1 MHLHGTAAVVRHQ
14 AGPVS
19 PVITREDGGPLTL
32 SPAERAVVGA
42 ELARLT
48 VKVAHLA
55 ARLDRLHTALVAPA
69 HQSSQPASTPPGSQA
84 APSLV
89 TASGAPPWQ

>member
-1 MHLHGTAAVVRHQ
+1 MHLSGTAAVVRHQ

-19 PVITREDGGPLTL
+19 PGITGENGAPLNL
-32 SPAERAVVGA
+32 SSTERAAVGA

-69 HQSSQPASTPPGSQA
+69 HQSSQPASTPPWSQA

-89 TASGAPPWQ
+89 TASWAPPWR